1 MPSPSEL
8 GRMLDYIP
16 RLDGLRA
23 LAVGLVLLTHFAP
36 IAIVQR
42 LAPGTI
48 GVRLF
53 FVLSGYLITR
63 IILDYRRLQPTI
75 QRAAAQFYWR
85 RFLRLAPPLVFAICA
100 AAYFGVAN
108 MQNDWWIHA
117 LYLTNF
123 RIALTGEWGPAG
135 HLWSLSVEEQFYL
148 IWFFLLICIPQRWLL
163 PAIIIAI
170 IVAPLY
176 RIFGVSIGMGP
187 RSINQMLPG
196 NIDFLA
202 VGGLIAYAEIRDFAL
217 YRRLVILFRN
227 PFALFI
233 SLGGAFG
240 LLAVRHGTPTF
251 TLLAFPLALSVAA
264 ASFMLMARE
273 PDNRLTACL
282 EWPIVRHLG
291 KISYGIFVYHLFVPA
306 VIGTFSPYLYAAF
319 GGPPSIMTFTVNT
332 AGTLLIAELSWW
344 LLERPLSKFKGAIPL
359 DRPALADE
367 MTARHAATR

>member
-75 QRAAAQFYWR
+75 PRAAAQFYWR

-123 RIALTGEWGPAG
+123 RIALTGE
-135 HLWSLSVEEQFYL
+135 
-148 IWFFLLICIPQRWLL
+148 
-163 PAIIIAI
+163 
-170 IVAPLY
+170 
-176 RIFGVSIGMGP
+176 
-187 RSINQMLPG
+187 
-196 NIDFLA
+196 
-202 VGGLIAYAEIRDFAL
+202 
-217 YRRLVILFRN
+217 
-227 PFALFI
+227 
-233 SLGGAFG
+233 
-240 LLAVRHGTPTF
+240 
-251 TLLAFPLALSVAA
+251 
-264 ASFMLMARE
+264 
-273 PDNRLTACL
+273 
-282 EWPIVRHLG
+282 
-291 KISYGIFVYHLFVPA
+291 
-306 VIGTFSPYLYAAF
+306 
-319 GGPPSIMTFTVNT
+319 
-332 AGTLLIAELSWW
+332 
-344 LLERPLSKFKGAIPL
+344 
-359 DRPALADE
+359 
-367 MTARHAATR
+367 